1 MDSSTISDT
10 PVEIPATTS
19 PVKKPKRKT
28 RVGHQHFFVDKVE
41 ELTSKNQ
48 LTSGYIN
55 MAQMMMKKNNPDIG
69 GLFCVTIGGSLEF
82 PKVDEEK
89 WMQIIHTG
97 RITGYWRLKA
107 SASLHMFLFMTA
119 SLEKINIHILL
130 AAHLP
135 FYKQKKRK

>member
-1 MDSSTISDT
+1 MRWWIIKFLSLQPTETKTEDAMDSSTISDT

-28 RVGHQHFFVDKVE
+28 RVGHQHLFVDKVE

-97 RITGYWRLKA
+97 KDHWV
-107 SASLHMFLFMTA
+107 
-119 SLEKINIHILL
+119 L
-130 AAHLP
+130 AAKG
-135 FYKQKKRK
+135 FS